1 MPSQAQADLT
11 KNTQMFTEEE
21 LASVRG
27 AARRS
32 LIVTEH
38 EHVHEPAPREHS
50 SLVLPYNPCVSPR
63 VASEVLPYTPCV
75 SPREGVPASE
85 FVLPYRASG
94 RSRSCSRSQSPAHL

>member
-1 MPSQAQADLT
+1 
-11 KNTQMFTEEE
+11 MFTEEE

-32 LIVTEH
+32 LIVTE
-38 EHVHEPAPREHS
+38 PAPRERS

-75 SPREGVPASE
+75 SPREGPASE
-85 FVLPYRASG
+85 LVLPYHAC
-94 RSRSCSRSQSPAHL
+94 RSRSCSRSHSPVHL

>member
-1 MPSQAQADLT
+1 MPSQAQSDLT

-32 LIVTEH
+32 LIVTE
-38 EHVHEPAPREHS
+38 PAQRERS

-75 SPREGVPASE
+75 SPRGGGPASE
-85 FVLPYRASG
+85 FVLPYRASC
-94 RSRSCSRSQSPAHL
+94 RSRSCSRSQSLHL

>member
-1 MPSQAQADLT
+1 MPSQAQSDLT

-38 EHVHEPAPREHS
+38 EHVHEPAPRERS

-75 SPREGVPASE
+75 SPREVPASE
-85 FVLPYRASG
+85 LVC
-94 RSRSCSRSQSPAHL
+94 RSRSCSRSHSPVHL

>member
-1 MPSQAQADLT
+1 MPSQAQSDLT

-32 LIVTEH
+32 LILTE
-38 EHVHEPAPREHS
+38 HEPAPRERS

-75 SPREGVPASE
+75 SPREGAPASE
-85 FVLPYRASG
+85 LAAC
-94 RSRSCSRSQSPAHL
+94 RSRSCSRSHSPALHL

>member
-1 MPSQAQADLT
+1 MPSQAQSDLT

-21 LASVRG
+21 IASVRG

-32 LIVTEH
+32 LIATE
-38 EHVHEPAPREHS
+38 HEPAPRERS

-75 SPREGVPASE
+75 SPREGPASE
-85 FVLPYRASG
+85 LVLPYHAC
-94 RSRSCSRSQSPAHL
+94 RSRCCSRSHSPVHL

>member
-1 MPSQAQADLT
+1 MPSQAQSDLT

-32 LIVTEH
+32 LIVTE
-38 EHVHEPAPREHS
+38 PAPRERS

-75 SPREGVPASE
+75 SPREGAPATE
-85 FVLPYRASG
+85 LVLPYHAC
-94 RSRSCSRSQSPAHL
+94 RSRSCSRSHSPVHL

>member
-1 MPSQAQADLT
+1 MPSQAQSDLT

-32 LIVTEH
+32 LVTEH
-38 EHVHEPAPREHS
+38 DEPAPRERS

-63 VASEVLPYTPCV
+63 VASEVHTPCV
-75 SPREGVPASE
+75 SPREPASE
-85 FVLPYRASG
+85 FVLPYRASS
-94 RSRSCSRSQSPAHL
+94 RSRSCSRSQSPVHL

>member
-38 EHVHEPAPREHS
+38 EPAPRERS

-75 SPREGVPASE
+75 SPREGASE
-85 FVLPYRASG
+85 FVLPYRAC
-94 RSRSCSRSQSPAHL
+94 RSRSCSRSQSPVHL

>member
-1 MPSQAQADLT
+1 MPSQAQSDLT

-21 LASVRG
+21 IASVRG

-38 EHVHEPAPREHS
+38 DEPAPRERS

-63 VASEVLPYTPCV
+63 VASEVLYTPCV
-75 SPREGVPASE
+75 SPREGAPASE
-85 FVLPYRASG
+85 LVLPYRAT
-94 RSRSCSRSQSPAHL
+94 RSRSCSRSQSPVHL

>member
-1 MPSQAQADLT
+1 MPSQAHSDLK

-38 EHVHEPAPREHS
+38 DEPAPRERS

-75 SPREGVPASE
+75 SPREPASE
-85 FVLPYRASG
+85 FVLPYRASS
-94 RSRSCSRSQSPAHL
+94 RSRSCSRSQSPVPPVS

>member
-1 MPSQAQADLT
+1 MPSQAQSDLT

-32 LIVTEH
+32 LIVTE
-38 EHVHEPAPREHS
+38 EHEPAPRERS

-75 SPREGVPASE
+75 SPRGGGPASE
-85 FVLPYRASG
+85 FVLPYRASC
-94 RSRSCSRSQSPAHL
+94 RSRSCSRSQSLHL

>member
-1 MPSQAQADLT
+1 MPSQAQSDLT

-32 LIVTEH
+32 LIVTE
-38 EHVHEPAPREHS
+38 PAQRERS

-63 VASEVLPYTPCV
+63 VASEVLYTPCV
-75 SPREGVPASE
+75 SPREGAPASE
-85 FVLPYRASG
+85 LVLPYRAT
-94 RSRSCSRSQSPAHL
+94 RSRSCSRSQSPVHL

>member
-1 MPSQAQADLT
+1 MPSQAQSDLT

-32 LIVTEH
+32 LIVTE
-38 EHVHEPAPREHS
+38 PAPRERS

-75 SPREGVPASE
+75 SPREGAPASE
-85 FVLPYRASG
+85 LVLPYRS
-94 RSRSCSRSQSPAHL
+94 RSRSCSRSQSPIHL